1 MKSESVYLLCEF
13 FKIGEFPS
21 RYSVFSAKI
30 FTTDCTFATCTYTT
44 WRYALWNTGS
54 FAVKFR
60 WKFLERFFFHF
71 LFFFLFSFQAFD
83 IRWLSVFLGLIVVI
97 IRRFIRF
104 ERFNRIAD
112 NEASSKRTDRSNLF
126 KIFCFVCERKK
137 GTPLILKRNRDEIF
151 AIFPLPILKIN
162 RNSIFLIPF

>member
-1 MKSESVYLLCEF
+1 MLYLLYPDCYLFITKRNSSILKLYKTFKFSKSKFSYIRNTKKSGSVYLLREF

-21 RYSVFSAKI
+21 RHSVFSAKI

-71 LFFFLFSFQAFD
+71 LFFFFIFVS
-83 IRWLSVFLGLIVVI
+83 SVRHSMVIGFL
-97 IRRFIRF
+97 
-104 ERFNRIAD
+104 
-112 NEASSKRTDRSNLF
+112 RSNRSYNTTFYSLRTLQSN
-126 KIFCFVCERKK
+126 CR
-137 GTPLILKRNRDEIF
+137 
-151 AIFPLPILKIN
+151 
-162 RNSIFLIPF
+162 